1 MYDTAYKIALIL
13 AALVLAICIEYV
25 VGEGK
30 RLHAEYTEWSTQKRR
45 EKFRK
50 PAYKQM
56 NKRWTQH
63 VNREA
68 LWRRLPK

>member
-25 VGEGK
+25 IGESK

-45 EKFRK
+45 EKYRK

-63 VNREA
+63 ENREA
-68 LWRRLPK
+68 LWRRLTR